1 MQISAALLKKIAKGK
16 PDSGNVQSIVIA
28 MNQYGHRFGLDLPHR
43 AAQLLAQEAHESGGF
58 HYDREIASGA
68 AYEGR
73 RDLGNTQKG
82 DGKRFKGRTGI
93 QITGRANYRK
103 FTVWVRKFIPDA
115 PDFEGKPELVNTDPY
130 EGLVPIWY
138 WDSGNPTGKSLNV
151 YADQNNIEM
160 ITRKVNGGLN
170 GFDDR
175 LDYYDRVALA
185 MLGYP
190 LGGYKQFQ
198 ADARKAGFYPSENG
212 KVKIDGEP
220 GPKTRAALH
229 QMLVRMT
236 EPDIQPATQSAPVV
250 ETKKVETKIEVPVE
264 TPVPVAVGGES
275 LQKPFWQDPQFQKD
289 AALGGAAPTLTAL
302 GGADWKIVAI
312 VAGVLVLGIIG
323 YGLIRRSKQASLQT
337 KIAAVNTQAA
347 EIRSAI

>member
-1 MQISAALLKKIAKGK
+1 MLISTAQLKRIAKGA
-16 PDSGNVQSIVIA
+16 PDNDNVQSIVIA
-28 MNQYGHRFGLDLPHR
+28 MNQYGQRFGLDLPHR
-43 AAQLLAQEAHESGGF
+43 AVHLIAQEAHESGGF

-73 RDLGNTQKG
+73 KDLGNTQKG

-93 QITGRANYRK
+93 QITGRANYRR

-115 PDFEGKPELVNTDPY
+115 PDFEAKPDLVNTDPY

-138 WDSGNPTGKSLNV
+138 WDAGNPTGKSLNV

-170 GFDDR
+170 GYDDR
-175 LDYYDRVALA
+175 LDYYDRAALVT
-185 MLGYP
+185 LGYP
-190 LGGYKQFQ
+190 LGAYKAFQ
-198 ADARKAGFYPSENG
+198 TAARRKGWYTDA
-212 KVKIDGEP
+212 KVDGAP

-229 QMLVRMT
+229 LALVHMT
-236 EPDIQPATQSAPVV
+236 DPDIQPVTQSAPVV
-250 ETKKVETKIEVPVE
+250 ETKKVETKVEVPVE
-264 TPVPVAVGGES
+264 TPVPVAVGGEA
-275 LQKPFWQDPQFQKD
+275 LDKPFYQDPQFQKD

-302 GGADWKIVAI
+302 GGADWKVVAI
-312 VAGVLVLGIIG
+312 VAAVLIVGIVA
-323 YGLIRRSKQASLQT
+323 YGLIRRAKQAKLQSS
-337 KIAAVNTQAA
+337 IAAVNTQAA